1 MIKLTEKPPDLIK
14 MEIQMHL
21 PQPHVIRFLQTKGY
35 EIKAF
40 AKTYPATEEM
50 LTSEPGFTY
59 QTFTATKPDEKQSM
73 TNHYL
78 KVFEREIK
86 ALLNEI

>member
-1 MIKLTEKPPDLIK
+1 MIRLTEKAPDLIA

-21 PQPHVIRFLQTKGY
+21 PQPHVIAFLQSKGY

-40 AKTYPATEEM
+40 SKTYPPTEEF
-50 LTSEPGFTY
+50 LLSEPGFTY
-59 QTFTATKPDEKQSM
+59 NTFTATKKGEEQTFD
-73 TNHYL
+73 NHYL

-86 ALLNEI
+86 EFLKPI